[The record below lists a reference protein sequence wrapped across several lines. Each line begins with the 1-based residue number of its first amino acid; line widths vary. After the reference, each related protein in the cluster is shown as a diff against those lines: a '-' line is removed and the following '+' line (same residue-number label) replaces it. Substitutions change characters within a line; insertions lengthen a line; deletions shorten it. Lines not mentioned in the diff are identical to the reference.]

1 MIRLE
6 DTSGTAVAAAIAAER
21 HRQGSP
27 TTGMVLTLLILAS
40 EEHQEEATSA
50 AVHAARQHPMRI
62 ITVIP
67 RHSGHDDRPRLDA
80 LVFVGGDEGPGE
92 IAILRL
98 RGSLAEHAGSVVIPL
113 LLPDTPIVA
122 FWPGDAPHDPSEDPI
137 GRHASRRIT
146 DTASGHGRP
155 PLELLIERAD
165 TYSPGDTDLAWT
177 RLTAWRTV
185 LAGSLDALPTPEVS
199 AVSIEAG
206 PDLPTARLLSAW
218 LGLRLQCP
226 VSIADVDS
234 RHIESV
240 VLATADGPIEVHRTN
255 TDPGADPQRD
265 RPTDPL
271 PERWQNAT
279 FARPGSPATGIMLP
293 IRGLDELLAEELR
306 HLGPDDEYGDV
317 LAAFRDGRT
326 PR

>member
-6 DTSGTAVAAAIAAER
+6 DTSGTSVAAAIAAER

-80 LVFVGGDEGPGE
+80 LVSVGGDEGPGE

-98 RGSLAEHAGSVVIPL
+98 RGSLSEHAGSVVIPL

-146 DTASGHGRP
+146 DAASAHGRP
-155 PLELLIERAD
+155 PLELLAERAE

-185 LAGSLDALPTPEVS
+185 LAGSLDARPTPEVVS
-199 AVSIEAG
+199 VSIEAG
-206 PDLPTARLLSAW
+206 PDLPTARLLAAW
-218 LGLRLQCP
+218 LGLHLHCQ
-226 VSIADVDS
+226 VSINEVDS
-234 RHIESV
+234 RHIETV
-240 VLATADGPIEVHRTN
+240 VLTTADGPIEIHRT
-255 TDPGADPQRD
+255 DSDQQVDLPQAPQQTPAPD
-265 RPTDPL
+265 
-271 PERWQNAT
+271 RWQNAI

-306 HLGPDDEYGDV
+306 HLGPDDEYGEV
-317 LAAFRDGRT
+317 LAAFREAGNAI
-326 PR
+326 

>member
-6 DTSGTAVAAAIAAER
+6 DTSGTSVAAAIAAER

-80 LVFVGGDEGPGE
+80 LVSVGGDEGPGE

-146 DTASGHGRP
+146 DAASGHGRP
-155 PLELLIERAD
+155 PLDSLVERAE

-185 LAGSLDALPTPEVS
+185 LAGSLDARPTPEVLS
-199 AVSIEAG
+199 VSIEAG
-206 PDLPTARLLSAW
+206 PELPTARLLAAW
-218 LGLRLQCP
+218 LGLHLHCQ
-226 VSIADVDS
+226 VSIDEVDS

-240 VLATADGPIEVHRTN
+240 VLTTADGPIEIHRT
-255 TDPGADPQRD
+255 DSDQEVDLPQAPQHTVASD
-265 RPTDPL
+265 
-271 PERWQNAT
+271 RWQNAT

-306 HLGPDDEYGDV
+306 HLGPDDEYGEV
-317 LAAFRDGRT
+317 LAAFREAGN
-326 PR
+326 PI

>member
-67 RHSGHDDRPRLDA
+67 RQSGHEERPKLDA

-122 FWPGDAPHDPSEDPI
+122 FWPGDAPADPSRDPI

-146 DTASGHGRP
+146 DIASGHGRP
-155 PLELLIERAD
+155 PLELLLERAE

-185 LAGSLDALPTPEVS
+185 LAGSLDALPEPEVTS
-199 AVSIEAG
+199 VSIEAG
-206 PDLPTARLLSAW
+206 PDLPTGRLLAAW
-218 LGLRLQCP
+218 LGLRLQCR
-226 VSIADVDS
+226 VSIDEVDS

-240 VLATADGPIEVHRTN
+240 VLATADGPIEVRRT
-255 TDPGADPQRD
+255 DADRGADHQRD
-265 RPTDPL
+265 YPAKRL
-271 PERWQNAT
+271 PDRWQNAT
-279 FARPGSPATGIMLP
+279 FARPGSPTTGIMLP

-317 LAAFRDGRT
+317 LAAFLQS
-326 PR
+326 PSM